1 MVCTLIQMTPSRV
14 FLAAWV
20 LTEGQPFCVRLRM
33 MLDRKWYE
41 QAAQWL
47 TALNNELLLAIAEA
61 EQGDAL
67 HVAMIERATLPRL
80 HS

>member
-1 MVCTLIQMTPSRV
+1 MMTPSQV

-20 LTEGQPFCVRLRM
+20 LSEGKPFHVRLKA

-47 TALNNELLLAIAEA
+47 TNLNNELIKAATESD
-61 EQGDAL
+61 ENRAL

>member
-1 MVCTLIQMTPSRV
+1 MMTPSQV

-20 LTEGQPFCVRLRM
+20 LTEGQPFHVRLKA

-47 TALNNELLLAIAEA
+47 TALNNELMRAAMETDKDS
-61 EQGDAL
+61 Q
-67 HVAMIERATLPRL
+67 VNMAMIERATLPRL